1 MRKRPLGKTG
11 IEVSELSLGTWGLSG
26 DGYGPMVEAEVDRVI
41 DRALAAGI
49 DLFDTADVYGKGSM
63 ERRLGERLPA
73 ASTYV
78 ATKIGTDLTIVPP
91 QKRFDLDYLR
101 PAFEASRDR
110 LRRETLD
117 IVLLHNPTMLA
128 MSKSEPF
135 DFLKELKRLGAVRA
149 WGVSAGTAE
158 VARAAIRHG
167 AEVIELAYNVFVA
180 ADLHGLRDILAE
192 SGVAVLARSVLAH
205 GLLAGQWSPEREFY
219 DGDHRNDRWTA
230 NDLKTRIGQLDAL
243 RPLVT
248 GPVLSVRAA
257 ALRFVLAN
265 AQVSSAVLGPR
276 SVAQLDQLVREAG
289 SGPPYLRDTAL
300 AELSARLRAV
310 GVVV

>member
-1 MRKRPLGKTG
+1 
-11 IEVSELSLGTWGLSG
+11 
-26 DGYGPMVEAEVDRVI
+26 MVEAEVDRVI
-41 DRALAAGI
+41 DRALAAGV

-78 ATKIGTDLTIVPP
+78 ATKIGTDLAIVPP
-91 QKRFDLDYLR
+91 QKRFDLDHLR
-101 PAFEASRDR
+101 PAFEQSRER

-128 MSKSEPF
+128 MSRSEPF
-135 DFLKELKRLGAVRA
+135 DFLKELKRLGAIRT
-149 WGVSAGTAE
+149 WGVSAGSAE

-167 AEVIELAYNVFVA
+167 AEVIELAYNVFIA
-180 ADLHGLRDILAE
+180 ADLHGLRDIIGE
-192 SGVAVLARSVLAH
+192 NGTGVLARSVLAH
-205 GLLAGQWSPEREFY
+205 GLLAGQWSPDREFY

-230 NDLKTRIGQLDAL
+230 ADLKTRIGQLEAL

-257 ALRFVLAN
+257 ALRFVLAST
-265 AQVSSAVLGPR
+265 QVSSAVLGPR